1 MEDHQ
6 GKLSWKRGRRNA
18 RIPLFHINWKMAA
31 LTRFKQHLTS
41 CDKSILDGI
50 KVFLFDCDGV
60 IWKGSQTIPGAVET
74 LNYLN
79 QQGKLVYYI
88 VHD

>member
-1 MEDHQ
+1 
-6 GKLSWKRGRRNA
+6 
-18 RIPLFHINWKMAA
+18 MAA
-31 LTRFKQHLTS
+31 LTRFKQRLTS
-41 CDKSILDGI
+41 LDKSILDGI

-88 VHD
+88 VHVYQPHSL